1 MKINKTKSEGYGLC
15 NPCYNDK
22 NIRAVYYLQANVK
35 PDVRLTYRSKKRTQ
49 IQSDLNQVQQE

>member
-22 NIRAVYYLQANVK
+22 NIRAVYYLHAKVK
-35 PDVRLTYRSKKRTQ
+35 PDVRLTCRSKKRTQ
-49 IQSDLNQVQQE
+49 IQSEHNQVGQE